1 MINENKVGI
10 IQSRGLGDIHIALP
24 IALYYKKKGYEVY
37 WPIYDK
43 WLDQM
48 QHYAP
53 WVKWIPLKREINKG
67 HNFFYEEPLLKLKE
81 KNINKIYCLYSF
93 LNSKLEL
100 SKVIYFPFVSFD
112 RFKYIKSKVPFSY
125 KWKLNECI
133 KRDYKREQKI
143 YEKYVKN
150 EKYVVTHLKASNHI
164 ADFDHSIIS
173 NGYDLVEITDDG
185 YVLDWLKVIEKAE
198 MIIMTDSVMANIVD
212 QLMLGKKKYF
222 LQRNNIFFTPVLGS
236 NWEWIE
242 NKNMNPRSIILKIK

>member
-1 MINENKVGI
+1 MNKLGL
-10 IQSRGLGDIHIALP
+10 IQSKGLGDIHIALP
-24 IALYYKKKGYEVY
+24 IAFFYNQKGYEVH

-53 WVKWIPLKREINKG
+53 WVKWIPLKKEIEDL
-67 HNFFYEEPLLKLKE
+67 NFFYDEPLLKLKE
-81 KNINKIYCLYSF
+81 KNIKKIYCLYSF
-93 LNSKLEL
+93 NNRKLEL
-100 SKVIYFPFVSFD
+100 SKELYFSFVSFD

-150 EKYVVTHLKASNHI
+150 DKYVVTHLRASKHI

-173 NGYDLVEITDDG
+173 SGYDVIEITDDG

-212 QLMLGKKKYF
+212 QLMIGKKKYF
-222 LQRNNIFFTPVLGS
+222 LQKNNIFFTPVLNS

-242 NKNMNPRSIILKIK
+242 NKNMDPRSILVKVE